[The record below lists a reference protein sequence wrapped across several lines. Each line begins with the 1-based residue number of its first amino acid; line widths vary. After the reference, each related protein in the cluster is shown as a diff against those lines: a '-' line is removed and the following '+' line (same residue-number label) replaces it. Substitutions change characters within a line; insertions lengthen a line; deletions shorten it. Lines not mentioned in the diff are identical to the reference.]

1 MGDRGESLRELEVLA
16 LDCQAGGSTPAYGD
30 MLELGWAACTGEG
43 LTGTVRSRWI
53 VPRTDRKISW
63 AVRELTGWSEACV
76 AEAIDERAAWA
87 ELRAETAR
95 MEAGRAAPGG
105 VPTVIHFA
113 RFELVFLRDVCERLD
128 GGARLPLDVVC
139 LHAIASRLFPD
150 LPRRNIRALAGYLG
164 HSPANG
170 RRAAGHVEATVF
182 IWSALLPLLERIGIG
197 TWSALKAWL
206 EERAPAAR
214 PRHARR
220 VYPLAAE
227 RRAALPD
234 RPGVYRFLR
243 RNGDVLY
250 VGKATSLKKRVAGH
264 FKARGPVTERGL
276 ELLTQVHDVSPIE
289 TPSLLEA
296 ALLESDEI
304 KRLDPPYN
312 VQLRLQG
319 ARVQAALRS
328 AWFASNDLRRAAPAP
343 DDRHRI
349 GPLPSEYAL
358 EPLAALIALGDGA
371 FPTHGLCA
379 AALAVPTV
387 FLPERALFDEG
398 FRIFRAE
405 HLRAEHLRAE
415 HLREEH
421 LAHPPGDDGAE
432 PTTAARL
439 ARASRALWLLRG
451 RADAEPDD
459 DPENSRPDQW
469 DLARV
474 RRRLERSLVQT
485 GLLVRRARF
494 LSLLADATVGFRE
507 PETTGARALVISA
520 GQIRDRHDLDAAT
533 AIARRPAGSPR
544 ARLDRQACFD
554 ATVYDRLRVLLT
566 ELHRVRS
573 EGGDVA
579 LRIGHHVFGPEHV
592 ARLMRVL

>member
-1 MGDRGESLRELEVLA
+1 MSESLRELEVLA

-30 MLELGWAACTGEG
+30 MLELGWASCTGAG
-43 LTGTVRSRWI
+43 LAGPVWSRWI
-53 VPRTDRKISW
+53 APRTERPIPW

-76 AEAIDERAAWA
+76 AQAIGEREAWA
-87 ELRAETAR
+87 ELRAEIA
-95 MEAGRAAPGG
+95 RAAARSTAPAG

-113 RFELVFLRDVCERLD
+113 RFELAFLRDVCERLD
-128 GGARLPLDVVC
+128 GGAPLPLDVVC
-139 LHAIASRLFPD
+139 LHTVAARLFPD

-170 RRAAGHVEATVF
+170 RRAAGHVEATAF
-182 IWSALLPLLERIGIG
+182 IWSAVVPLLESAGVHS
-197 TWSALKAWL
+197 WSALKEWL
-206 EERAPAAR
+206 DAPAPAAR

-264 FKARGPVTERGL
+264 FKGRGPVTERGL

-289 TPSLLEA
+289 TPSLVEA

-312 VQLRLQG
+312 VQLR
-319 ARVQAALRS
+319 AADRC
-328 AWFASNDLRRAAPAP
+328 AWFASGDLRHAAPAP
-343 DDRHRI
+343 DDAHRI
-349 GPLPSEYAL
+349 GPLPSERAL
-358 EPLAALIALGDGA
+358 EPLAALIALADGA
-371 FPTHGLCA
+371 VPTPALRA
-379 AALAVPTV
+379 AALAVPSV
-387 FLPERALFDEG
+387 FAPDRALFDEG
-398 FRIFRAE
+398 FAIFRAE
-405 HLRAEHLRAE
+405 HLAERGGDCTPTSAE
-415 HLREEH
+415 
-421 LAHPPGDDGAE
+421 
-432 PTTAARL
+432 RL
-439 ARASRALWLLRG
+439 AAAARALWLLRG
-451 RADAEPDD
+451 RADVAPDSED
-459 DPENSRPDQW
+459 SDPSAW

-494 LSLLADATVGFRE
+494 LRLLAHASVAFRE
-507 PETTGARALVISA
+507 RDMSGARALVIAAGLIEHRRDLANVADLTGVARASSA
-520 GQIRDRHDLDAAT
+520 
-533 AIARRPAGSPR
+533 PPR
-544 ARLDRQACFD
+544 TPRDRQACFD
-554 ATVYDRLRVLLT
+554 AAVYDRMRILLT
-566 ELHRVRS
+566 ELQRVRS

-579 LRIGHHVFGPEHV
+579 LRIGHHVFAPERL
-592 ARLMRVL
+592 ARLLRGI

>member
-1 MGDRGESLRELEVLA
+1 MSGSLRELEVLA

-30 MLELGWAACTGEG
+30 MLELGWASCTAAG
-43 LTGTVRSRWI
+43 LAGPVRSRWI
-53 VPRTDRKISW
+53 VPRTARPVPW

-76 AEAIDERAAWA
+76 ADAVDEREAWA

-95 MEAGRAAPGG
+95 VARGAAPAA

-113 RFELVFLRDVCERLD
+113 RFELAFLRDVCDRLD

-139 LHAIASRLFPD
+139 LHAIAARLFPE

-170 RRAAGHVEATVF
+170 RRAAGHVEATAF
-182 IWSALLPLLERIGIG
+182 IWSAVLPLLERAGVES
-197 TWSALKAWL
+197 WSALKQWL
-206 EERAPAAR
+206 DAPAPATR

-264 FKARGPVTERGL
+264 FKGRGPVTERGL

-289 TPSLLEA
+289 TPSLVEA

-312 VQLRLQG
+312 VQLR
-319 ARVQAALRS
+319 AADRC
-328 AWFASNDLRRAAPAP
+328 AWFASGDLRHATPGP
-343 DDRHRI
+343 DDAHRI
-349 GPLPSEYAL
+349 GPLPSARAL
-358 EPLAALIALGDGA
+358 EPLAALIAIAEGA
-371 FPTHGLCA
+371 VPTRALSA
-379 AALAVPTV
+379 AALAVPSV
-387 FLPERALFDEG
+387 FAPERALFDEG
-398 FRIFRAE
+398 FAIFRAE
-405 HLRAEHLRAE
+405 HLAERA
-415 HLREEH
+415 
-421 LAHPPGDDGAE
+421 GDDRNQ
-432 PTTAARL
+432 TAGQRL
-439 ARASRALWLLRG
+439 AATARALWLLRG
-451 RADAEPDD
+451 RANAEPERDD
-459 DPENSRPDQW
+459 ADPSEW

-474 RRRLERSLVQT
+474 RRRLTRSLVQT
-485 GLLVRRARF
+485 GLLARRARF
-494 LSLLADATVGFRE
+494 LPLLAHAIVAFRE
-507 PETTGARALVISA
+507 REMSGARALVIAA
-520 GQIRDRHDLDAAT
+520 GAIHDRCDLANVAEIAGMTRFPDAPPHAPRDRQT
-533 AIARRPAGSPR
+533 
-544 ARLDRQACFD
+544 CFD
-554 ATVYDRLRVLLT
+554 AAVYDRMRILLT
-566 ELHRVRS
+566 ELQRVRS

-579 LRIGHHVFGPEHV
+579 LRIGHHVFAPERV
-592 ARLMRVL
+592 ARLMRGI